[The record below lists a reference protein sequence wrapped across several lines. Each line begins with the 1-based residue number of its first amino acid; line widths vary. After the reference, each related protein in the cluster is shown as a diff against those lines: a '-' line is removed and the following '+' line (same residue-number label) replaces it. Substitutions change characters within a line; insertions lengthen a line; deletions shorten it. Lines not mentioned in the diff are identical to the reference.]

1 MIVTPSYLVM
11 CLGAAVDQ
19 IPQSLLL
26 TIVTLVICVV
36 IGTLVAL
43 ARVYEVPVLAGV
55 LSLVTAVLKS
65 LPTNL
70 VMLVVYLIVTN
81 NFAAIAGA
89 LGLDLTIKDL
99 DLNVVSIAAL
109 TLCGLPDVTE
119 DIRSGLLSVGRGQYE
134 AGYAVGLTGPQT
146 FFSVVLPQA
155 VRSAIPPLT
164 GTVLTVFKMTA
175 LVSIIG
181 NVDIMSGAVQAA
193 NTSYCYLE
201 AYIAAALVF
210 WALGFVLERL
220 SRAAERYFGRGARPV
235 GVQAI

>member
-1 MIVTPSYLVM
+1 MIVDPSYLVM
-11 CLGAAVDQ
+11 CLGAAAAQ
-19 IPQSLLL
+19 IPQSLQL
-26 TIVTLVICVV
+26 TLVTLLICVI

-43 ARVYEVPVLAGV
+43 ARAYEVPGLNTV

-70 VMLVVYLIVTN
+70 IMLVVYLMVTN
-81 NFAAIAGA
+81 NFVAIVSAF
-89 LGLDLTIKDL
+89 GLDLTIKDL
-99 DLNVVSIAAL
+99 NLNVVSIAAL
-109 TLCGLPDVTE
+109 TLCGLPDVSE
-119 DIRSGLLSVGRGQYE
+119 DIRAGLLSVGRGQYE

-146 FFSVVLPQA
+146 FFSIVLPQA

-164 GTVLTVFKMTA
+164 GTILTLFKTTA
-175 LVSIIG
+175 LVSVIG

-220 SRAAERYFGRGARPV
+220 SRAAERYFGRGLRPV
-235 GVQAI
+235 GA